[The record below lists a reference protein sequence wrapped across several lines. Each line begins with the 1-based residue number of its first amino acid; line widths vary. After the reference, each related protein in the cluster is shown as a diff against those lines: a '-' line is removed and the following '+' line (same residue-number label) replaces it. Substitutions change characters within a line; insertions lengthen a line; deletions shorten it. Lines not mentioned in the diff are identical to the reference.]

1 MGMLNNP
8 LGFDNKMK
16 LALIFLI
23 TLIQGASLALAQK
36 KSLSIGKP
44 IANDSIWFKAS
55 NDGVEVELFEA
66 LESLPSSI
74 STSLSATNKFD
85 VVARGEQ
92 LAKIFEEQELGQT
105 GAITRESAAQINQLT
120 GAAFAILPTITDF
133 GYGIGSINTRLTGR
147 TRETEDAR
155 ISCNLR
161 MVDTT
166 TGKITERSLIVSER
180 NTMVSQQTN
189 IGSGLIQ
196 TLINKLANEIV
207 SELVDEA
214 FPARIVGKIGKRVT
228 INRGEGLGVEV
239 GQIWR
244 VFALGKEM
252 IDPDTGESLGQVE
265 AEVGHMSIT
274 QVQSKVAYGN
284 LIEDFGVEELFIAR
298 FDEGSSPPPAGE
310 SPVTQKPSIKE
321 SLDF

>member
-1 MGMLNNP
+1 MKIFNNP

-16 LALIFLI
+16 LALIFLL
-23 TLIQGASLALAQK
+23 TLIQGASLVLAQK
-36 KSLSIGKP
+36 KSLSIGEP
-44 IANDSIWFKAS
+44 VANDSIWFKAS

-74 STSLSATNKFD
+74 STSVSATNKFD

-105 GAITRESAAQINQLT
+105 GAIARESAAQINQLT

-133 GYGIGSINTRLTGR
+133 GYGIGSSTTRLTGR
-147 TRETEDAR
+147 TRETEEAR

-166 TGKITERSLIVSER
+166 TGKITERSLIVSEK

-265 AEVGHMSIT
+265 AEVGRMSIT

-298 FDEGSSPPPAGE
+298 FDKESSPPPARE
-310 SPVTQKPSIKE
+310 APVTPKPSIKE